1 MNWRRFF
8 EIQCRKKSILIAQ
21 KTQFYLDKTMFIC
34 YHFVIMKKMTRKI
47 IQLSAMQVK
56 QLEKIVQ
63 ITGFSEAEIIRRA
76 FDEYV
81 ERRFPDVSQ
90 YSDKS

>member
-1 MNWRRFF
+1 MS
-8 EIQCRKKSILIAQ
+8 K
-21 KTQFYLDKTMFIC
+21 
-34 YHFVIMKKMTRKI
+34 MKRKI

-56 QLEKIVQ
+56 QLEKIAG
-63 ITGFSEAEIIRRA
+63 ITGFSYSEIFRRA

-90 YSDKS
+90 YQNKPVR